1 MPTEEAK
8 TRIRAAFERIKQ
20 TLPEFRDRKVQRWM
34 IAEVGRTL
42 SAEDD
47 GPGILALEAGTG
59 TGKSLGYLLP
69 GTVVAQEEER
79 TLVVSTGTVALQEQ
93 LLHKDL
99 PLVAQYGGLEF
110 RSQLA
115 KGRGRYACIRDLE
128 RAAVDD
134 AGDQMALDSAVW
146 AQRPSEADAEA
157 VAAMHRAWSA
167 DDWDGDLD
175 AWPDALSGTVR
186 SLVTTNRH
194 GCTGGACAHREH
206 CPYYRDRDRVWGA
219 DVVVTNHNLV
229 LADLALGGGVVL
241 PPPEKCLYVFDE
253 GHHLPGRA
261 VDQFHAAAGCQSARS
276 WVADLPKAVTEVTAA
291 LGDEADLSEL
301 AGSVQERAEGLD
313 ALLQEARQTL
323 AANWP
328 AEASEGEWR
337 FPRGEVPE
345 DLRALAGRVAGPA
358 RELAARFRELGNK
371 ADKALEEAKSQKDEA
386 RQDALNKALPR
397 LGMARE
403 RCENLEAA
411 WSGFAEPD
419 PEGRPPLARWV
430 EAVPEQQGD
439 GGDYRVSVSPISAA
453 DELRE
458 SLWDRCAGALITSA
472 TLTSLGR
479 FDRLLGQLGLAE
491 EGRAKCHRLP
501 SPFDYNRAALHV
513 PRDRLPDPRDAEAH
527 TRAIAE
533 LLPERLDPAQGS
545 LVLFTSRRQ
554 METVFEL
561 LPEAWKA
568 RTRCQGAVSRERL
581 LADHAAEIEA
591 GRGSVLFGLASFAEG
606 VDLPG
611 ALCRHVVIARIP
623 FSVPTTPVEATTHEW
638 VESRGGKPFFEISLP
653 DASLRLIQAV
663 GRLIRSEDDWG
674 TVTILDPRVVTK
686 PYGRDL
692 LDSLPPIP
700 RHIP

>member
-1 MPTEEAK
+1 MPSEEAK

-20 TLPEFRDRKVQRWM
+20 TLPGFRDRKVQRWM
-34 IAEVGRTL
+34 IAEVGRTFS
-42 SAEDD
+42 SADD

-69 GTVVAQEEER
+69 GIVVAQEEEK

-93 LLHKDL
+93 LLDKDL
-99 PLVAQYGGLEF
+99 PLVARYGELEF

-128 RAAVDD
+128 RAATEDE
-134 AGDQMALDSAVW
+134 GSDQLALDAAVW
-146 AQRPSEADAEA
+146 AQRPSQADGEA

-167 DDWDGDLD
+167 EEWDGDLD
-175 AWPDALSGTVR
+175 AWPEALSGQVR

-241 PPPEKCLYVFDE
+241 PPPEKCLYVLDE

-261 VDQFHAAAGCQSARS
+261 VDQFHAAAGCEAARG
-276 WVADLPKAVTEVTAA
+276 WVSELPRAVAETAAA
-291 LGDEADLSEL
+291 LGDEDSLGEL
-301 AGSVQERAEGLD
+301 ADSVQQRSEALD
-313 ALLQEARQTL
+313 GLLQEAHTTL
-323 AANWP
+323 AASWP
-328 AEASEGEWR
+328 GDAEQEWR

-345 DLRALAGRVAGPA
+345 DLRTLAGRVAAPA
-358 RELAARFRELGNK
+358 RELAARFRELTNK
-371 ADKALEEAKSQKDEA
+371 AEKALEEARSQKDEA
-386 RQDALNKALPR
+386 KQDALNKALPR

-411 WSGFAEPD
+411 WSGFAETDPPD
-419 PEGRPPLARWV
+419 RPPLARWI
-430 EAVPEQQGD
+430 EILSEQGD
-439 GGDYRVSVSPISAA
+439 RSDFRVSVSPISAA
-453 DELRE
+453 DQLRE
-458 SLWDRCAGALITSA
+458 SLWDRCAAALITSA

-479 FDRLLGQLGLAE
+479 FDRLLGKIGLAD
-491 EGRAKCHRLP
+491 EGRANCYRLP
-501 SPFDYNRAALHV
+501 SPFDYGRALLQV
-513 PRDRLPDPRDAEAH
+513 PQDRLPDPRDTEAH
-527 TRAIAE
+527 TRAVSE
-533 LLPERLDPAQGS
+533 LLPERLEAGQGS

-554 METVFEL
+554 MEAVYER
-561 LPEAWKA
+561 LPSEWQA
-568 RTRCQGAVSRERL
+568 RTRCQGTVSRERL
-581 LADHAAEIEA
+581 LADHGAEIEA

-611 ALCRHVVIARIP
+611 ALCRHVVIVRLP

-663 GRLIRSEDDWG
+663 GRLIRSEEDWG

-700 RHIP
+700 RHFE